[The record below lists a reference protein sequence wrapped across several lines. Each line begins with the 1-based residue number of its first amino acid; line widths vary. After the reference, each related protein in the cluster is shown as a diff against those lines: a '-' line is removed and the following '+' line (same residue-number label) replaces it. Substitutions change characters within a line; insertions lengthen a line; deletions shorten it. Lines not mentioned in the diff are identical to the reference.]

1 MTDGLMEEQSQEP
14 LLDLLSPLVLL
25 VIVSYILTKGNFLL
39 YISLRYFLLDTD
51 FQVKVFVHIFLV
63 YLFRNSKVLVMCLF

>member
-1 MTDGLMEEQSQEP
+1 MTDGLMEEQSEEP

>member
-1 MTDGLMEEQSQEP
+1 MTDGLMEEQSEEP

-39 YISLRYFLLDTD
+39 YIILRYFLLDTD